1 MKEQIKELIIKNV
14 NTWEDS
20 DIYVISLFVY
30 DDCDNPCKPTV
41 TLGYNTE
48 SQVQSELN
56 NGFATDEE
64 EARWNYA
71 FWLQNQFFVFG
82 EDETAEIVKNW
93 VIANGFPYYENIF
106 CVDVDEET
114 IEKTSE
120 ITKSFV
126 SILVDVVREIH
137 EQGILTQKFGKEL
150 PIIIHELEYYDEIA
164 EQNIKANGENL
175 VKDFAEWCMYG

>member
-14 NTWEDS
+14 NAWQDP

-48 SQVQSELN
+48 SQVQYELH
-56 NGFATDEE
+56 NGSVTDEE

-93 VIANGFPYYENIF
+93 VIANGFPYHEDNYCF
-106 CVDVDEET
+106 DDET
-114 IEKTSE
+114 IEKASE

-126 SILVDVVREIH
+126 SILVDAVREIH
-137 EQGILTQKFGKEL
+137 EQGILTQKFGREL

-164 EQNIKANGENL
+164 EQNMKANGENL
-175 VKDFAEWCMYG
+175 VKNFAEWCMYG